1 MRHLSPQEFVDL
13 AEGARSEASAVHLA
27 SCDRCSRE
35 LIEVRAAMTAAANVD
50 VPEPSPLFWEH
61 FSARVHEAIASEGE
75 LRRFWWVERWSW
87 SRRAV
92 PLSIGA
98 LAAVVIAAAL
108 TVRHDYPRPPSSVGE
123 GRAEVGMLPDDR
135 SLDLVADLS
144 AEIDW
149 DAAGDAGLTTR
160 EGAADNAVTQLT
172 DAERVELHRLLE
184 QALKRSGD

>member
-1 MRHLSPQEFVDL
+1 
-13 AEGARSEASAVHLA
+13 
-27 SCDRCSRE
+27 
-35 LIEVRAAMTAAANVD
+35 
-50 VPEPSPLFWEH
+50 
-61 FSARVHEAIASEGE
+61 
-75 LRRFWWVERWSW
+75 
-87 SRRAV
+87 
-92 PLSIGA
+92 
-98 LAAVVIAAAL
+98 
-108 TVRHDYPRPPSSVGE
+108 
-123 GRAEVGMLPDDR
+123 MLPDDR